1 MKTTMDNKQTPIPIL
16 ETHEV
21 TVYLNEPE
29 AAMFV
34 EFQKHY
40 PTIEKLL
47 NARVFEQKG
56 AAITLHFDK
65 LGVLRNVTR
74 ADVLYDHRSNFQNLN

>member
-1 MKTTMDNKQTPIPIL
+1 MDNKKQTPEVIAVQ
-16 ETHEV
+16 EV